1 MRKENRFLVIGV
13 LLLVIMLALTWSG
26 CSDRLVNEKQE
37 TGLQIPLSAEL
48 LAARSLAAADLYRL
62 TVTDNADD
70 SVLALVPLTLN
81 QSVLEGTVD
90 ELPAGRPL
98 TFLVEAVES
107 ETGVVIYQGSATAIV
122 VANQTITLDIPLG
135 PVVPLQRFTPR
146 HVELRLDSS
155 FVLDTWI
162 ENVDSLF
169 GISFRVIWPDL
180 STLRVDSARA
190 GDDVASPNIIFFA
203 QEGTGSFH
211 TFSITQ
217 TGPGET
223 IVDASGQAHLARI
236 FFTLEDFTRALPGTT
251 QIEVQPTGLTGVD
264 STVIPVG
271 DVYTDDCTLQ
281 IPPPVNL
288 R

>member
-1 MRKENRFLVIGV
+1 MRKENRFLVVGV

-48 LAARSLAAADLYRL
+48 LAARSLAVADLYRL

-81 QSVLEGTVD
+81 QSVLEGTVE

-135 PVVPLQRFTPR
+135 PVVPLLRYLPR
-146 HVELRLDSS
+146 SVQLTTDSS
-155 FVLDTWI
+155 FVLDAWI
-162 ENVDSLF
+162 QNVDSLF
-169 GISFRVIWPDL
+169 GISFRVIWPDVFP
-180 STLRVDSARA
+180 LRVDSAQP
-190 GDDVASPNIIFFA
+190 GNDVASPNIIFFA
-203 QEGTGSFH
+203 QEGTGAFH

-223 IVDASGQAHLARI
+223 IVDSTGQAHLAKV
-236 FFTLEDFTRALPGTT
+236 FFTVEDVTAVPPGARR
-251 QIEVQPTGLTGVD
+251 IEVEPTGLTGVD
-264 STVIPVG
+264 STIIPIA
-271 DVYTDDCTLQ
+271 DIYTDDCTLEIGASVEQ
-281 IPPPVNL
+281 
-288 R
+288 